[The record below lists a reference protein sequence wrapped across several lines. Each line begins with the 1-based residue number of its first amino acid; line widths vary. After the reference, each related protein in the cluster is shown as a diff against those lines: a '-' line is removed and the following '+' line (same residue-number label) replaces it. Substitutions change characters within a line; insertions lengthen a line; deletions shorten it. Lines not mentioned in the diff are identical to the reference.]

1 MRLVTYN
8 ILNPF
13 HAVKWRT
20 DEGLDVSGEDNW
32 RDHRALRVISNLQ
45 ASHFDVA
52 CIQELSESTF
62 NDLSSVFEIA
72 TFHKHFTED
81 APQGEHGTAI
91 LYNPAKME
99 MIASGGY
106 RTERTMYR
114 YAAWADLRDL
124 ESGRVLRAISVH
136 LKGYNPY
143 EEEIPIKRAA
153 QVNGDTELS
162 YYLDIALDDLDG
174 VDGVTVMGDFNEDAQ
189 EMKVRGETS
198 RQAQLIKRGFIWDE
212 VEDVTESRSS
222 RKIDWVFYLDTATPK
237 LTTLNHVEVVQDR
250 AASDHAI
257 SASLIVDLS

>member
-1 MRLVTYN
+1 
-8 ILNPF
+8 
-13 HAVKWRT
+13 
-20 DEGLDVSGEDNW
+20 
-32 RDHRALRVISNLQ
+32 
-45 ASHFDVA
+45 
-52 CIQELSESTF
+52 
-62 NDLSSVFEIA
+62 
-72 TFHKHFTED
+72 
-81 APQGEHGTAI
+81 
-91 LYNPAKME
+91 ME